1 MEKDMAKVKK
11 CKNCGKELAG
21 NAITCPDCGGDQRSI
36 VGRNKILT
44 VIGVIVLLPIIIA
57 IIGLGGLTNIT
68 GIVGNKYISPQESV
82 DIQLGET
89 SKPESNEV
97 EAESIGSV
105 VYEFEVGSLLDE
117 ARENEADFNQKY
129 TGQLLFVRGYII
141 KTGFVDADDK
151 FYTISLAESE
161 DEKYRV
167 VRIVI
172 PMEFEALAM
181 ALDVGEY
188 INIYMRFEGHGTGYL
203 FNGEYVPAG
212 LVRN

>member
-1 MEKDMAKVKK
+1 MAKMKK
-11 CKNCGKELAG
+11 CKSCGKVLAG
-21 NAITCPDCGGDQRSI
+21 NAITCPDCGRDQRSF
-36 VGRNKILT
+36 VERKKILT
-44 VIGVIVLLPIIIA
+44 VVGVIVLLPIMIA
-57 IIGLGGLTNIT
+57 IIGLGGLTKIT
-68 GIVGNKYISPQESV
+68 GIVGDKYIIPQESV
-82 DIQLGET
+82 DIQRGEI

-117 ARENEADFNQKY
+117 VRENEADFNQNYK
-129 TGQLLFVRGYII
+129 GQLLFVSGYII
-141 KTGFVDADDK
+141 KTEFVDADDK
-151 FYTISLAESE
+151 FYAVSLAESE
-161 DEKYRV
+161 DENYRV

-181 ALDVGEY
+181 ALDMGEY